1 MIERRAAAAE
11 KFSTGKLNG
20 VSKSWSKSV
29 MQSKASGAHQT
40 SFLMPT
46 LGEQLDPRQALK
58 QLADT
63 LPWSEFEQAF
73 GKDYSPEGRPAKP
86 VRLMVGLLLLKQ
98 LFNQGDET
106 VVAAWVQNPYWQYF
120 CGMAEFQW
128 QVPCDP
134 SDLVY
139 FRQRI
144 GEAGVQRILKVTVQ
158 LHGDK
163 AQESEVVVDTTV
175 QEKNITHPTDTKLAH
190 KIIRRC
196 WKLADGHG
204 VKLRRRYRK
213 AVRAC
218 VMAQRWRRDPK
229 KRKAAHRA
237 LRKMKV
243 IAGRLIREL
252 ERKLPATAHAKQRE
266 NFTLY
271 RRVLQQQPQDQDKIY
286 SLHEPQVYCMSKGKE
301 HKRYEFG
308 SKASVVMT
316 KTHGVIVGVVAHQEN
331 LYDGDA
337 LKPALEQTRA
347 ITGQTPAKAI
357 VDRGYRGRKEVDG
370 TEVLL
375 PGRPKPGQ
383 SQRESA
389 KMRARFRR
397 RAAIEPVI
405 SHLKHQYRLLRCF
418 LKGFIGDQ
426 LNLLLAAAAWNLKK
440 WLRTAALFWLEL
452 LRLIAANQNLAVSSA
467 RAQKGFSGTTN

>member
-1 MIERRAAAAE
+1 MC
-11 KFSTGKLNG
+11 SSDL
-20 VSKSWSKSV
+20 
-29 MQSKASGAHQT
+29 
-40 SFLMPT
+40 
-46 LGEQLDPRQALK
+46 
-58 QLADT
+58 
-63 LPWSEFEQAF
+63 F
-73 GKDYSPEGRPAKP
+73 GQYYSAEGRPAKP

-98 LFNQGDET
+98 MFNQGDET

-120 CGMAEFQW
+120 CGMNEFQW

-144 GEAGVQRILKVTVQ
+144 GETGVQRILQVTAR

-196 WKLADGHG
+196 WKVADQNG
-204 VKLRRRYRK
+204 VKLRRRYGK
-213 AVRAC
+213 AVKQC
-218 VMAQRWRRDPK
+218 VMAQRWRKDPN
-229 KRKAAHRA
+229 KRKAAQRA

-252 ERKLPATAHAKQRE
+252 ERKLPEQTRE
-266 NFTLY
+266 EERANFALY
-271 RRVLQQQPQDQDKIY
+271 RRVLKQKAPDREKIY

-301 HKRYEFG
+301 HKKYEFG

-316 KTHGVIVGVVAHQEN
+316 KTHGVIVGAVAHEEN
-331 LYDGDA
+331 LYDGDT
-337 LKPALEQTRA
+337 LRPALAQTRT
-347 ITGQTPAKAI
+347 ITERQPAKAI

-370 TEVLL
+370 TEVML
-375 PGRPKPGQ
+375 PGRPKAGQ
-383 SQRESA
+383 SRRESA

-405 SHLKHQYRLLRCF
+405 SHLKQ
-418 LKGFIGDQ
+418 Q
-426 LNLLLAAAAWNLKK
+426 
-440 WLRTAALFWLEL
+440 
-452 LRLIAANQNLAVSSA
+452 
-467 RAQKGFSGTTN
+467 

>member
-1 MIERRAAAAE
+1 MQTKPSAA
-11 KFSTGKLNG
+11 G
-20 VSKSWSKSV
+20 
-29 MQSKASGAHQT
+29 QI

-46 LGEQLDPRQALK
+46 LGEQLDPRQPLK

-73 GKDYSPEGRPAKP
+73 GKYYSEEGRPAKP

-106 VVAAWVQNPYWQYF
+106 VVAGWVQNPYWQYF
-120 CGMAEFQW
+120 CGMTDFQW
-128 QVPCDP
+128 AVPCDP

-163 AQESEVVVDTTV
+163 AQEPEVVVDTTV

-196 WKLADGHG
+196 WKLADGSG

-213 AVRAC
+213 AVRQC
-218 VMAQRWRRDPK
+218 VMAQRWRKDPRQ
-229 KRKAAHRA
+229 RKAARRA

-252 ERKLPATAHAKQRE
+252 ERKLPESSHAEQRE
-266 NFTLY
+266 NFALY
-271 RRVLQQQPQDQDKIY
+271 RRVLRQQSGDKNKVY

-301 HKRYEFG
+301 HKKYEFG

-316 KTHGVIVGVVAHQEN
+316 KTHGVIVGAVAHEEN

-337 LKPALEQTRA
+337 LRPALEQTRA
-347 ITGQTPAKAI
+347 ITEQQPAKAI

-375 PGRPKPGQ
+375 PGKPKPGQ
-383 SQRESA
+383 SKGESA

-405 SHLKHQYRLLRCF
+405 SHLKHQYRLVRCF
-418 LKGFIGDQ
+418 LKGFVGDQ
-426 LNLLLAAAAWNLKK
+426 INLLLAAAAWNLKK
-440 WLRTAALFWLEL
+440 WLRTAALFWLQL
-452 LRLIAANQNLAVSSA
+452 FRLIVANQTLTTSA
-467 RAQKGFSGTTN
+467 SCP

>member
-1 MIERRAAAAE
+1 
-11 KFSTGKLNG
+11 
-20 VSKSWSKSV
+20 
-29 MQSKASGAHQT
+29 MQTKTSASHQI

-46 LGEQLDPRQALK
+46 LGDQIDPRQPLK

-63 LPWSEFEQAF
+63 LPWSEFESAF
-73 GKDYSPEGRPAKP
+73 GKYYSEEGRPAKP

-98 LFNQGDET
+98 MFNQGDET

-128 QVPCDP
+128 SVPCDP

-144 GEAGVQRILKVTVQ
+144 GEAGVQRILKVTAR
-158 LHGDK
+158 LHGDQ
-163 AQESEVVVDTTV
+163 AQETEVVVDTTV
-175 QEKNITHPTDTKLAH
+175 QEKNITPPTDTKLAH

-196 WKLADGHG
+196 WKLADRNG

-213 AVRAC
+213 AVRQC
-218 VMAQRWRRDPK
+218 VMAQRWRKDPR

-237 LRKMKV
+237 LRKLKV
-243 IAGRLIREL
+243 MAGRLIREL
-252 ERKLPATAHAKQRE
+252 ERKLPESVKREERE
-266 NFTLY
+266 NFGLY
-271 RRVLQQQPQDQDKIY
+271 RRVLKQQPQDREKIY

-301 HKRYEFG
+301 HKKYEFG

-316 KTHGVIVGVVAHQEN
+316 KTHGVIVGAVAHEEN

-337 LKPALEQTRA
+337 LRPALEQTRA
-347 ITGQTPAKAI
+347 ITGEQPAKAI
-357 VDRGYRGRKEVDG
+357 VDRGYRGRKAVDG

-375 PGRPKPGQ
+375 PGKPKPGQ
-383 SQRESA
+383 NRRESA
-389 KMRARFRR
+389 RMRARFRR

-405 SHLKHQYRLLRCF
+405 SHLKHQYRLVRCF
-418 LKGFIGDQ
+418 LKGFVGDQ
-426 LNLLLAAAAWNLKK
+426 INLMLAAAAWNLKK
-440 WLRTAALFWLEL
+440 WLRAAALFYLQL
-452 LRLIAANQNLAVSSA
+452 LRFILNPQTHVTSSI
-467 RAQKGFSGTTN
+467 QLEKTFSGATK

>member
-1 MIERRAAAAE
+1 
-11 KFSTGKLNG
+11 
-20 VSKSWSKSV
+20 
-29 MQSKASGAHQT
+29 MQPKTTASPQI

-46 LGEQLDPRQALK
+46 LGEQLDPRQPLK
-58 QLADT
+58 QLADR
-63 LPWSEFEQAF
+63 LPWAEFEQAF
-73 GKDYSPEGRPAKP
+73 GKYYSEAGRPAKP

-98 LFNQGDET
+98 MFNQGDET

-144 GEAGVQRILKVTVQ
+144 GQAGVQRILKVTAR

-163 AQESEVVVDTTV
+163 AQEGEVVVDTTV

-196 WKLADGHG
+196 WKVADRNG

-213 AVRAC
+213 AVRQC
-218 VMAQRWRRDPK
+218 VMAQRWRKDPR
-229 KRKAAHRA
+229 KRKAARRA
-237 LRKMKV
+237 LRKMKIV
-243 IAGRLIREL
+243 AGRLIREL
-252 ERKLPATAHAKQRE
+252 ERKLPETAKQEQRE
-266 NFTLY
+266 NFALY
-271 RRVLQQQPQDQDKIY
+271 RRVLRQQPGDRNKIY
-286 SLHEPQVYCMSKGKE
+286 SLHEPQVYCLSKGKE
-301 HKRYEFG
+301 HKKYEFG

-316 KTHGVIVGVVAHQEN
+316 KTHGVIVGAVAHEEN

-337 LKPALEQTRA
+337 LKPALEQTCA
-347 ITGQTPAKAI
+347 ITEVQPAKAI

-375 PGRPKPGQ
+375 PGKPKPGQ
-383 SQRESA
+383 SKRESA

-405 SHLKHQYRLLRCF
+405 SHLKHQYRLMRCF
-418 LKGFIGDQ
+418 LKGFVGDQ

-440 WLRTAALFWLEL
+440 WLRTAALFCLQL
-452 LRLIAANQNLAVSSA
+452 FGLITHPQTLTLSSVHP
-467 RAQKGFSGTTN
+467 

>member
-1 MIERRAAAAE
+1 
-11 KFSTGKLNG
+11 
-20 VSKSWSKSV
+20 
-29 MQSKASGAHQT
+29 MQAKPATSGQT

-46 LGEQLDPRQALK
+46 LAEQLDPRQPLK

-73 GKDYSPEGRPAKP
+73 GKYYSLEGRPAKP

-98 LFNQGDET
+98 MFNQGDET

-120 CGMAEFQW
+120 CGMSEFQW

-139 FRQRI
+139 FRDRI
-144 GEAGVQRILKVTVQ
+144 GEAGMQRLLQVSAR
-158 LHGDK
+158 LHGDQ
-163 AQESEVVVDTTV
+163 AQEAEVVVDTTV

-196 WKLADGHG
+196 WKLADRNG

-213 AVRAC
+213 AVRHC

-243 IAGRLIREL
+243 LAGRLIREL
-252 ERKLPATAHAKQRE
+252 ERKLPEAVRAEQRG
-266 NFTLY
+266 NFALY
-271 RRVLQQQPQDQDKIY
+271 RRVLQQQPADRDKIY
-286 SLHEPQVYCMSKGKE
+286 SLHEPQVYCLSKGKE
-301 HKRYEFG
+301 HKKYEFG

-316 KTHGVIVGVVAHQEN
+316 KTAGVIVGAVAHAEN

-337 LKPALEQTRA
+337 LGPALQQA
-347 ITGQTPAKAI
+347 QALTGRRPAKAI
-357 VDRGYRGRKEVDG
+357 VDRGYRGRKAVDG

-375 PGRPKPGQ
+375 PGKPKPGQ
-383 SQRESA
+383 SKSVSA
-389 KMRARFRR
+389 KLRARFRR

-405 SHLKHQYRLLRCF
+405 SHLKHQYRLARCF
-418 LKGFIGDQ
+418 LKGFVGDQ
-426 LNLLLAAAAWNLKK
+426 VNLLLAAAAWNLKK
-440 WLRTAALFWLEL
+440 WLRAAALFWLQL
-452 LRLIAANQNLAVSSA
+452 LRLLRDRQASLKLLTAS
-467 RAQKGFSGTTN
+467 

>member
-1 MIERRAAAAE
+1 MQT
-11 KFSTGKLNG
+11 KFS
-20 VSKSWSKSV
+20 
-29 MQSKASGAHQT
+29 ASPQT

-46 LGEQLDPRQALK
+46 LGEQLDPRQPLK

-63 LPWSEFEQAF
+63 LPWAEFEQAF
-73 GKDYSPEGRPAKP
+73 GKYYSDEGRPAKP

-120 CGMAEFQW
+120 CGMADFQW
-128 QVPCDP
+128 AVPCDP

-144 GEAGVQRILKVTVQ
+144 GEVGMQRIFKVTVQ
-158 LHGDK
+158 LHGAK
-163 AQESEVVVDTTV
+163 AQKKEVVVDTTV

-196 WKLADGHG
+196 WQLADQHG
-204 VKLRRRYRK
+204 IKLRRRYRK
-213 AVRAC
+213 AVRQG
-218 VMAQRWRRDPK
+218 VLAQRWRKDPK
-229 KRKAAHRA
+229 QRKVAQRA

-243 IAGRLIREL
+243 IAGRLLREL
-252 ERKLPATAHAKQRE
+252 ERKLPAPRRAEERE
-266 NFTLY
+266 NFALY
-271 RRVLQQQPQDQDKIY
+271 RRVLRQQTGDKNKVY
-286 SLHEPQVYCMSKGKE
+286 SLHEPQVYCLSKGKE
-301 HKRYEFG
+301 HKKYEFG

-316 KTHGVIVGVVAHQEN
+316 KTHGVIVGAVAHAEN

-337 LKPALEQTRA
+337 LRPALEQTRA
-347 ITGQTPAKAI
+347 ITEQQPAKAI

-375 PGRPKPGQ
+375 PGKPKPGQ
-383 SQRESA
+383 SKKESA

-405 SHLKHQYRLLRCF
+405 SHLKHQYRLIRCF

-426 LNLLLAAAAWNLKK
+426 VNLLLAAAAWNLKK
-440 WLRTAALFWLEL
+440 WLRTAAFFWLQL
-452 LRLIAANQNLAVSSA
+452 IQLISTNQTPTASAARL
-467 RAQKGFSGTTN
+467 

>member
-1 MIERRAAAAE
+1 
-11 KFSTGKLNG
+11 
-20 VSKSWSKSV
+20 
-29 MQSKASGAHQT
+29 MQTKPTASHQI

-46 LGEQLDPRQALK
+46 LGEQLDPRQSLK

-73 GKDYSPEGRPAKP
+73 RKYYSEQGRPAKP

-98 LFNQGDET
+98 MFNQGDET
-106 VVAAWVQNPYWQYF
+106 VVAGWVQNPYWQYF
-120 CGMAEFQW
+120 CGMSEFQW

-144 GEAGVQRILKVTVQ
+144 GEAGVQRILRVTVR
-158 LHGDK
+158 LHGEK
-163 AQESEVVVDTTV
+163 ALESEVVVDTTV

-190 KIIRRC
+190 QIIRRC
-196 WKLADGHG
+196 WKLADRNG
-204 VKLRRRYRK
+204 VKLRRRYGK
-213 AVRAC
+213 AVRQC
-218 VMAQRWRRDPK
+218 VMAQRWRKDPR

-237 LRKMKV
+237 LRKLKV
-243 IAGRLIREL
+243 MAGRLIREL
-252 ERKLPATAHAKQRE
+252 ERKLPESTHAEQRG
-266 NFTLY
+266 NFALY
-271 RRVLQQQPQDQDKIY
+271 RRVLRQQLGDRSKIY
-286 SLHEPQVYCMSKGKE
+286 SLHEPQVYCLSKGKE
-301 HKRYEFG
+301 HKKYEFG

-316 KTHGVIVGVVAHQEN
+316 KTHGVIVGAVAHEEN

-337 LKPALEQTRA
+337 LRPALEQTRA
-347 ITGQTPAKAI
+347 ITEQQPAKAI

-375 PGRPKPGQ
+375 PGKPKPGQ
-383 SQRESA
+383 SKRESA

-405 SHLKHQYRLLRCF
+405 SHLKHQYRLVRCF
-418 LKGFIGDQ
+418 LKGFVGDQ

-440 WLRTAALFWLEL
+440 WMRATVLFWLQ
-452 LRLIAANQNLAVSSA
+452 LIQRIAGTQTPATSSILP
-467 RAQKGFSGTTN
+467 

>member
-1 MIERRAAAAE
+1 
-11 KFSTGKLNG
+11 
-20 VSKSWSKSV
+20 
-29 MQSKASGAHQT
+29 MQAKPSGTHQT

-46 LGEQLDPRQALK
+46 LGDQLDPRQPLR
-58 QLADT
+58 QLAEK
-63 LPWSEFEQAF
+63 LPWTEFEQAF
-73 GKDYSPEGRPAKP
+73 GKHYSPEGRPAKP

-120 CGMAEFQW
+120 CGMHEFQW

-144 GEAGVQRILKVTVQ
+144 GEAGVQRILQVTTQ
-158 LHGDK
+158 LHGK
-163 AQESEVVVDTTV
+163 AAQEPEVVVDTTV
-175 QEKNITHPTDTKLAH
+175 QEKNITHPTDTKLTH

-196 WKLADGHG
+196 WKLADHNG

-213 AVRAC
+213 AVRQG
-218 VMAQRWRRDPK
+218 VMAQRWRRDPR

-252 ERKLPATAHAKQRE
+252 ERKLPAEVREEQRE
-266 NFTLY
+266 NFALY
-271 RRVLQQQPQDQDKIY
+271 RRVLGQQRSDRNKIY
-286 SLHEPQVYCMSKGKE
+286 SLHEPQVYCLSKGKE
-301 HKRYEFG
+301 HKKYEFG

-316 KTHGVIVGVVAHQEN
+316 KTGGVIVGAVAHAEN

-337 LKPALEQTRA
+337 LRPALEQTRS
-347 ITGQTPAKAI
+347 ITGQQPARAI
-357 VDRGYRGRKEVDG
+357 VDRGYRGRKQVDG

-375 PGRPKPGQ
+375 PGKPKPGQ
-383 SQRESA
+383 SKSVSA
-389 KMRARFRR
+389 RMRARFRR

-405 SHLKHQYRLLRCF
+405 SHLKHQYRLARCF
-418 LKGFIGDQ
+418 LKGFTGDQ
-426 LNLLLAAAAWNLKK
+426 VNLLLAAAAWNLKK
-440 WLRTAALFWLEL
+440 WLRAAALFWLQL
-452 LRLIAANQNLAVSSA
+452 LRLFTAAQLSRQITLS
-467 RAQKGFSGTTN
+467 

>member
-1 MIERRAAAAE
+1 MQTKTAA
-11 KFSTGKLNG
+11 S
-20 VSKSWSKSV
+20 S
-29 MQSKASGAHQT
+29 QI

-46 LGEQLDPRQALK
+46 LGEQLDPRQPLK

-63 LPWSEFEQAF
+63 LPWSEFEAAF
-73 GKDYSPEGRPAKP
+73 GKYYSAEGRPAKP

-98 LFNQGDET
+98 MFNQGDET

-120 CGMAEFQW
+120 CGMTDFQW
-128 QVPCDP
+128 AVPCDS

-163 AQESEVVVDTTV
+163 ARESEVVVDTTV

-196 WKLADGHG
+196 WKLADGNG

-213 AVRAC
+213 AVRQC
-218 VMAQRWRRDPK
+218 VMAQRWRKDRK
-229 KRKAAHRA
+229 QWKAAQRA

-252 ERKLPATAHAKQRE
+252 ERKLPETVQGEQRG
-266 NFTLY
+266 NFALY
-271 RRVLQQQPQDQDKIY
+271 RRVLRQKSGDKDKVY
-286 SLHEPQVYCMSKGKE
+286 SLHEPQVYCLSKGKE
-301 HKRYEFG
+301 HKKYEFG

-316 KTHGVIVGVVAHQEN
+316 KTHGVIVGAVAHEEN

-337 LKPALEQTRA
+337 LRPALEQTRA
-347 ITGQTPAKAI
+347 ITERQPAKAI
-357 VDRGYRGRKEVDG
+357 VDRGYRGRKAVDG

-375 PGRPKPGQ
+375 PGKPKPGQ
-383 SQRESA
+383 SRRESA

-405 SHLKHQYRLLRCF
+405 SHLKHQYRLVRCF
-418 LKGFIGDQ
+418 LKGFAGDQ
-426 LNLLLAAAAWNLKK
+426 VNLLLAAAAWNLKK
-440 WLRTAALFWLEL
+440 WLRDAVFFWLQFI
-452 LRLIAANQNLAVSSA
+452 RLMAGNLTPAITPSC
-467 RAQKGFSGTTN
+467 R

>member
-1 MIERRAAAAE
+1 MQTKTAA
-11 KFSTGKLNG
+11 SH
-20 VSKSWSKSV
+20 
-29 MQSKASGAHQT
+29 QS
-40 SFLMPT
+40 SFLMAT
-46 LGEQLDPRQALK
+46 LGEQLDPRQPLK
-58 QLADT
+58 QLADA

-73 GKDYSPEGRPAKP
+73 GKYYSEEGRPAKP

-98 LFNQGDET
+98 MFNQGDET

-120 CGMAEFQW
+120 CGMREFQW

-144 GEAGVQRILKVTVQ
+144 GQAGVQRIFKVTAR

-196 WKLADGHG
+196 WKLADRNG

-213 AVRAC
+213 AVRQC
-218 VMAQRWRRDPK
+218 VMAQRWRKDPK

-243 IAGRLIREL
+243 VAGRLIREL
-252 ERKLPATAHAKQRE
+252 ERKLSATVHAEQRE

-271 RRVLQQQPQDQDKIY
+271 RRVLRQQPGDRNKIY
-286 SLHEPQVYCMSKGKE
+286 SLHEPQVYCLSKGKE
-301 HKRYEFG
+301 HKKYEFG

-316 KTHGVIVGVVAHQEN
+316 KTHGVIVGAVAHEEN

-337 LKPALEQTRA
+337 LRPALEQARA
-347 ITGQTPAKAI
+347 LTGQQPAKAI

-375 PGRPKPGQ
+375 PGKPKPGQ
-383 SQRESA
+383 SKRESA

-397 RAAIEPVI
+397 RAAIEPLI
-405 SHLKHQYRLLRCF
+405 SHLKHQYRLMRCF
-418 LKGFIGDQ
+418 LKGFVGDSI
-426 LNLLLAAAAWNLKK
+426 NLLLAAAAWNLRK
-440 WLRTAALFWLEL
+440 WLRIAALFWLQL
-452 LRLIAANQNLAVSSA
+452 LRFIATTQTHALSS
-467 RAQKGFSGTTN
+467 THL

>member
-1 MIERRAAAAE
+1 
-11 KFSTGKLNG
+11 
-20 VSKSWSKSV
+20 
-29 MQSKASGAHQT
+29 MQTKTSASHQS

-46 LGEQLDPRQALK
+46 LGEQLDPRQPLK

-63 LPWSEFEQAF
+63 LPWFEFEQAF
-73 GKDYSPEGRPAKP
+73 GKYYSEQGRPAKP

-98 LFNQGDET
+98 MFNQGDET

-120 CGMAEFQW
+120 CGMSEFQW

-144 GEAGVQRILKVTVQ
+144 GEAGVQRILKVTAR

-163 AQESEVVVDTTV
+163 AQETEVVVDTTV

-196 WKLADGHG
+196 WKQADRHG

-213 AVRAC
+213 AVRQC
-218 VMAQRWRRDPK
+218 VMAQRWRKDPR

-237 LRKMKV
+237 LRKLKF

-252 ERKLPATAHAKQRE
+252 ERKLPATAHAEQQG
-266 NFTLY
+266 NFALY
-271 RRVLQQQPQDQDKIY
+271 RRVLRQQLGDRNKIY
-286 SLHEPQVYCMSKGKE
+286 SLHEPQVYCLSKGKE
-301 HKRYEFG
+301 HKQYEFG

-316 KTHGVIVGVVAHQEN
+316 KTHGVIVGAVAHEEN

-337 LKPALEQTRA
+337 LRPALQATKA
-347 ITGQTPAKAI
+347 ITEQQPARAI

-375 PGRPKPGQ
+375 PGKPKPGQ
-383 SQRESA
+383 SKSEST

-405 SHLKHQYRLLRCF
+405 SHLKHQYRLMRCF
-418 LKGFIGDQ
+418 LKGFVGDQ
-426 LNLLLAAAAWNLKK
+426 LNLPLAAAAWNLKK
-440 WLRTAALFWLEL
+440 WLRTAALFWLQL
-452 LRLIAANQNLAVSSA
+452 LRLIAATQTPVTS
-467 RAQKGFSGTTN
+467 TP